1 MKNLLYL
8 FIAAIVVSS
17 CIVYQKGEDG
27 KPGTPGKNADEIVT
41 TQKKNK
47 KLAEKPKEDNP
58 SVTEPPASTPPPPES
73 AQDWQGPV
81 TDLF

>member
-1 MKNLLYL
+1 ML
-8 FIAAIVVSS
+8 FRSAAPSEPAAV
-17 CIVYQKGEDG
+17 KLAG
-27 KPGTPGKNADEIVT
+27 KKINA
-41 TQKKNK
+41 KLRAKNK

>member
-41 TQKKNK
+41 TQEKNK
-47 KLAEKPKEDNP
+47 KLADSRGADERGMK
-58 SVTEPPASTPPPPES
+58 T
-73 AQDWQGPV
+73 
-81 TDLF
+81 

>member
-41 TQKKNK
+41 TQEKNK
-47 KLAEKPKEDNP
+47 KLADSLGADERGMKTYMLVILK
-58 SVTEPPASTPPPPES
+58 T
-73 AQDWQGPV
+73 GP
-81 TDLF
+81 